1 VQWHRRPAEVVATTI
16 RPTTAAALSDARELI
31 IRPKFRRAIVAAVVF
46 IGAAV
51 VAVTLGGIHAT
62 HTVIGDNGAPTTEAY
77 DAHRFGSW
85 VGIVVCFLSGVAMVR
100 LIANEMA
107 RLARLRGS
115 PSAANSLRVVIQI
128 VGYLIVVVV
137 ILGLLAVR
145 VQSVLLSGAIG
156 SVVIGLAAQQSLG
169 NAFAGIVLLISR
181 PFVVGDYITFRSG
194 GMGGQYDGEVT
205 GITLMF
211 TTLETTDGP
220 MNFPNAAVLG
230 SAATG
235 RRQRPDSGPSGRDLL
250 R

>member
-1 VQWHRRPAEVVATTI
+1 MRWHRKPVEVVATTL

-31 IRPKFRRAIVAAVVF
+31 IRPKFRRAIAAAVFFV
-46 IGAAV
+46 GAAS
-51 VAVTLGGIHAT
+51 VTAALGGIHKT
-62 HTVIGDNGAPTTEAY
+62 HVVDGKAGVPY
-77 DAHRFGSW
+77 DSHRVGSW
-85 VGIVVCFLSGVAMVR
+85 IAILVCVLAGVTMVR
-100 LIANEMA
+100 LFANEIA

-115 PSAANSLRVVIQI
+115 PGAANSLRVVIQI
-128 VGYLIVVVV
+128 VGYLVVFVV
-137 ILGLLAVR
+137 LLGLLAVR

-211 TTLETTDGP
+211 TTLETPEGP
-220 MNFPNAAVLG
+220 ISFPNSAVL
-230 SAATG
+230 SAAATG
-235 RRQRPDSGPSGRDLL
+235 RRSRPQQSSPGGELL